1 MKTFLRNTAAAALL
15 LGATACGPAE
25 AEIDA
30 AAHMAEIME
39 WREGRLSRLL
49 APNGFLTQ
57 VGLYWIDDGSYI
69 MGSAADSDIVLPA
82 TAAPVVGEIR
92 VADGAIEMSVAEGVE
107 VRSADG
113 FVTEISLPADT
124 SGENVMLLHG
134 SIAWSVIERGGKYA
148 IRVRDYEHPWVETFG
163 PLPYYDIDPAW
174 RIEATL
180 HPYAEPREVAVNT
193 VIEGFQQFP
202 VAPGTVTFEIAGEE
216 FELEPTLT
224 GDQLFFV
231 FGDKTNRDATYGAG
245 RYLYT
250 DIPGEDGKFIIDFN
264 KAYSPPCAFNA
275 FSTCPV
281 ASPRNRL
288 PLRVE
293 VGEKYDP
300 ALFYSPDGAH

>member
-1 MKTFLRNTAAAALL
+1 MLKNTVAVALL
-15 LGATACGPAE
+15 LAAAACGPADAEFDVAAHE
-25 AEIDA
+25 AEV
-30 AAHMAEIME
+30 ME
-39 WREGRLSRLL
+39 WRAGRLARLL

-57 VGLYWIDDGSYI
+57 IGLFWIEDGSYS
-69 MGSAADSDIVLPA
+69 MGSAKSNDIVLPDSAAPQLGRLTVARDGVTMSVEPGVDVFHDERAISDIVL
-82 TAAPVVGEIR
+82 
-92 VADGAIEMSVAEGVE
+92 
-107 VRSADG
+107 
-113 FVTEISLPADT
+113 LADT
-124 SGENVMLLHG
+124 SGTSMVLSHG
-134 SIAWSVIERGGKYA
+134 SIAWGLIERGGKFA
-148 IRVRDYEHPWVETFG
+148 IRVRDFEHPWVDTFG

-174 RIEATL
+174 RVEATL
-180 HPYAEPREVAVNT
+180 QPYAEPREIAVDT

-202 VAPGTVTFEIAGEE
+202 VAPGTVTFEVGGEE
-216 FELEPTLT
+216 YTLEPTLS

-231 FGDKTNRDATYGAG
+231 FGDITNRDATYGAG

-250 DIPGEDGKFIIDFN
+250 DIPGEDGKFVIDFN

-300 ALFYSPDGAH
+300 ALFYSPDGKY

>member
-1 MKTFLRNTAAAALL
+1 
-15 LGATACGPAE
+15 
-25 AEIDA
+25 
-30 AAHMAEIME
+30 
-39 WREGRLSRLL
+39 
-49 APNGFLTQ
+49 
-57 VGLYWIDDGSYI
+57 
-69 MGSAADSDIVLPA
+69 
-82 TAAPVVGEIR
+82 
-92 VADGAIEMSVAEGVE
+92 
-107 VRSADG
+107 
-113 FVTEISLPADT
+113 
-124 SGENVMLLHG
+124 MLLHG

-216 FELEPTLT
+216 YELEPTLT

-300 ALFYSPDGAH
+300 ALFYSPDGSP